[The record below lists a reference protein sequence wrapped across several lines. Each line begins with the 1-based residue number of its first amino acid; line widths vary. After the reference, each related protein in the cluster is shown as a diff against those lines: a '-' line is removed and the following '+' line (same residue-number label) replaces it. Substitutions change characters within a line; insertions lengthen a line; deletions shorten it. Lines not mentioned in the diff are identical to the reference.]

1 MPQYK
6 SGDEIERVFKVR
18 QIPKDIEKYPSENV
32 VQGYLAIDVTGAEGR
47 LRKVAERYFETYKG
61 CGRLQRRE
69 LEIELSHDQFN
80 TLWPGIDGRRI
91 EKIRYQID
99 GPRLPSL
106 TAATAFRIGTLNIFS
121 TRPSWAPG
129 LLKRNGSSFTWKR
142 PHARPRLILPGRSLT
157 RLMKPHCELLS
168 KEF

>member
-1 MPQYK
+1 M
-6 SGDEIERVFKVR
+6 R

-99 GPRLPSL
+99 EGGQKIELNVFRGDLEGLVLAEVEFPSREKSEAL
-106 TAATAFRIGTLNIFS
+106 SLRIGS
-121 TRPSWAPG
+121 P
-129 LLKRNGSSFTWKR
+129 
-142 PHARPRLILPGRSLT
+142 
-157 RLMKPHCELLS
+157 MK
-168 KEF
+168 

>member
-99 GPRLPSL
+99 EGGQKIELNVFRGDLEGLVLAEVEFPSREKSEAL
-106 TAATAFRIGTLNIFS
+106 SLRIGS
-121 TRPSWAPG
+121 P
-129 LLKRNGSSFTWKR
+129 
-142 PHARPRLILPGRSLT
+142 
-157 RLMKPHCELLS
+157 MK
-168 KEF
+168 